1 MPGWT
6 AAPMAISANRSQFI
20 WSPVLG
26 WALLSSCLVS
36 GVHAQEETT
45 TPGLQTL
52 EQQLPGLEVIDLLET
67 IPEASGGGGGGGG
80 RGELGIA
87 MGSFT
92 LFPSL
97 EILGGYDSNVFATT
111 AQPAGSMFTVVRPQ
125 LELKSEWLNHSLRV
139 LASGGFGFYVSAP
152 TQNFQNYGLVADGRF
167 EIREDLFVTARVG
180 VVRATEALGTPN
192 VSFAQAPTI
201 VDSVPVEVSLHQKF
215 NRFFYRLTA
224 SATRYWFYDFS
235 TITATGLPGIS
246 RDRTDYAETV
256 RLGYEIYDGTSVFIA
271 PGLQQSVYQQV
282 INVAGQQRDSQGWL
296 LPLGMTTRLGPKS
309 QLEGFVGY
317 QTQTYLAD
325 GTQTGAITFGLSGS
339 WNGYEPLVL
348 RPSFLRGI
356 NQSALVN
363 YQNFVSTT
371 LGLDFI
377 YDLYGPWQAVGG
389 TSFNTADYTPA
400 FGVPNVAPRTD
411 YFFKG
416 SIGVMY
422 SLRPQV
428 QIGPLYEYMQGWSTD
443 VAAGGPSYTRNLFS
457 VRLIAKR

>member
-1 MPGWT
+1 
-6 AAPMAISANRSQFI
+6 MAISANRSQLI

-26 WALLSSCLVS
+26 WVLLSSCLVS
-36 GVHAQEETT
+36 GVQAQEETT

-52 EQQLPGLEVIDLLET
+52 EEQEVPGGAIDLLQT
-67 IPEASGGGGGGGG
+67 IPEASGGSGGGG

-92 LFPSL
+92 LFPSI

-111 AQPAGSMFTVVRPQ
+111 APTTGSMFTVVKPQ

-152 TQNFQNYGLVADGRF
+152 TQNFQNYSLVADGRF
-167 EIREDLFVTARVG
+167 EIREDFYVTARVG
-180 VVRATEALGTPN
+180 VVRATEALGTPD

-201 VDSVPVEVSLHQKF
+201 VDSVPVEISLYQKF
-215 NRFFYRLTA
+215 NRFFYQLTA

-246 RDRTDYAETV
+246 RDRTDYAETI

-282 INVAGQQRDSQGWL
+282 INVAGQQRDSQGWIF
-296 LPLGMTTRLGPKS
+296 PLGMTTRLGPKS

-325 GTQTGAITFGLSGS
+325 GTQTGAFTFGLSGT
-339 WNGYEPLVL
+339 WNGYEPLML

-363 YQNFVSTT
+363 YQNYVSTT
-371 LGLDFI
+371 LGLDFT
-377 YDLYGPWQAVGG
+377 YDVHGPWQAVGG
-389 TSFNTADYTPA
+389 TSINSADYTPA
-400 FGVPNVAPRTD
+400 TGVPNVAPRTD

>member
-1 MPGWT
+1 
-6 AAPMAISANRSQFI
+6 MAISANRSQLI
-20 WSPVLG
+20 WSPVMG

-36 GVHAQEETT
+36 GVQAQEETT

-52 EQQLPGLEVIDLLET
+52 EQESPGAAIDLLQT
-67 IPEASGGGGGGGG
+67 IPEASGGGGGGG

-92 LFPSL
+92 LFPSI
-97 EILGGYDSNVFATT
+97 EILGGYDSNVFATSAPT
-111 AQPAGSMFTVVRPQ
+111 VGSMFTVVKPQ

-139 LASGGFGFYVSAP
+139 LATGGFGFYVSAP
-152 TQNFQNYGLVADGRF
+152 TQNYQNYALVADGRF
-167 EIREDLFVTARVG
+167 EIRENLYVTAKVG
-180 VVRATEALGTPN
+180 ALRATEALGTPD
-192 VSFAQAPTI
+192 VSFAQAPTV
-201 VDSVPVEVSLHQKF
+201 VDSVPIEVSLYQKF
-215 NRFFYRLTA
+215 NRFFYQLTA

-235 TITATGLPGIS
+235 TITATGLPGVS

-271 PGLQQSVYQQV
+271 PSLQQSVYQQQ
-282 INVAGQQRDSQGWL
+282 INAAGQQRDSQGWT
-296 LPLGMTTRLGPKS
+296 LPVGVTTRLGPKS

-325 GTQTGAITFGLSGS
+325 GTQTGALTFGLSGS
-339 WNGYEPLVL
+339 WNGYEPLML

-363 YQNFVSTT
+363 YQNYVSTT
-371 LGLDFI
+371 LGVDFT
-377 YDLYGPWQAVGG
+377 YDVHGPWQAVGG
-389 TSFNTADYTPA
+389 TSLSSADYTPA
-400 FGVPNVAPRTD
+400 DGVPNVAPRTD

-428 QIGPLYEYMQGWSTD
+428 QIGPLYEYLQGWSTD
-443 VAAGGPSYTRNLFS
+443 VAAGGPAYSRNLFS
-457 VRLIAKR
+457 IRLIARR

>member
-1 MPGWT
+1 
-6 AAPMAISANRSQFI
+6 MAISANRSQLI

-36 GVHAQEETT
+36 GVQAQEETT

-52 EQQLPGLEVIDLLET
+52 EEQAPGEVIDLLLPPVSE
-67 IPEASGGGGGGGG
+67 GGGGGGG

-97 EILGGYDSNVFATT
+97 EILGGFDSNVFATSAPT
-111 AQPAGSMFTVVRPQ
+111 TGSMFTVVKPQ
-125 LELKSEWLNHSLRV
+125 VELKSEWLNHSLRL
-139 LASGGFGFYVSAP
+139 LATGGFGFYVSAP
-152 TQNFQNYGLVADGRF
+152 TQNFQNYGLTADGKF
-167 EIREDLFVTARVG
+167 EIREDVYVTARIG
-180 VVRATEALGTPN
+180 AIRATEALGTPDA
-192 VSFAQAPTI
+192 SFAQAPT
-201 VDSVPVEVSLHQKF
+201 VMDSVPIEVSLYQKF
-215 NRFFYRLTA
+215 NRFFYQLTA
-224 SATRYWFYDFS
+224 SATRYWFYDYS
-235 TITATGLPGIS
+235 TITALGLPGYS

-271 PGLQQSVYQQV
+271 PALQQSVYVQQ
-282 INVAGQQRDSQGWL
+282 INTAGQQRDSQGWL
-296 LPLGMTTRLGPKS
+296 FPVGMTTRLGPKS
-309 QLEGFVGY
+309 QLEGFLGY

-325 GTQTGAITFGLSGS
+325 GTQTGAFTFGLSGT
-339 WNGYEPLVL
+339 WNGYEPLML

-363 YQNFVSTT
+363 YQNYVSTA
-371 LGLDFI
+371 LGLDFT
-377 YDLYGPWQAVGG
+377 YDVHGPWQAIGG
-389 TSFNTADYTPA
+389 TSINTADYTPA
-400 FGVPNVAPRTD
+400 NGVANVAPRTD

-443 VAAGGPSYTRNLFS
+443 VAAGGPAYTRSLFS
-457 VRLIAKR
+457 VRLIARR

>member
-1 MPGWT
+1 
-6 AAPMAISANRSQFI
+6 MAISANRSQLI

-36 GVHAQEETT
+36 GAQAQEETT

-52 EQQLPGLEVIDLLET
+52 EEQAPGEVIDILLPPVSEG
-67 IPEASGGGGGGGG
+67 GGGGGGGG

-97 EILGGYDSNVFATT
+97 EILGGFDSNVFATSAPT
-111 AQPAGSMFTVVRPQ
+111 TGSMFTVVKPQ
-125 LELKSEWLNHSLRV
+125 VELKSEWLNHSIRL
-139 LASGGFGFYVSAP
+139 LATGGFGFYVSAP
-152 TQNFQNYGLVADGRF
+152 TQNFQNYALAADGKF
-167 EIREDLFVTARVG
+167 EILEDFYVTAKTG
-180 VVRATEALGTPN
+180 FIRATEALGTPDA
-192 VSFAQAPTI
+192 SFAQAPT
-201 VDSVPVEVSLHQKF
+201 VMDSVPIEVSLYQKF
-215 NRFFYRLTA
+215 NRFFYQLTA
-224 SATRYWFYDFS
+224 SATRYWFYDYS
-235 TITATGLPGIS
+235 TITALGLPGYS

-271 PGLQQSVYQQV
+271 PALQQSVYVQQ
-282 INVAGQQRDSQGWL
+282 INVAGQQRDSQGWVF
-296 LPLGMTTRLGPKS
+296 PIGMTTRLGPKS

-325 GTQTGAITFGLSGS
+325 GTQTGAMTFGLSGS
-339 WNGYEPLVL
+339 WNGYEPLTL
-348 RPSFLRGI
+348 RPAFLRSI

-363 YQNFVSTT
+363 YQNYVSTT
-371 LGLDFI
+371 LGVDFT
-377 YDLYGPWQAVGG
+377 YDVHGPWQAVGG
-389 TSFNTADYTPA
+389 TSLTSADYTPA

-416 SIGVMY
+416 SLGVMY

-443 VAAGGPSYTRNLFS
+443 VPAGGPAYTRNTLS
-457 VRLIAKR
+457 IRLVAKR